1 MPEFFPLFPVNSRFH
16 TVPIPKMLNPNDRFG
31 FRLFDYLTIRF

>member
-16 TVPIPKMLNPNDRFG
+16 TVPIPKMLNPMTDLG
-31 FRLFDYLTIRF
+31 FVYLIT